1 MMILKTLRICGTMLI
16 ILLFGVLGWVGSS
29 APSLD
34 TISIKF
40 DGLQNSVEIFKDRH
54 AIPYIHANSRN
65 DAAFALGFLHAENRL
80 WQMESQRRLGAGR
93 LSEIIGPRMLRTD
106 RFFRLLGIY
115 RSARRSFEHFDADT
129 KAELQ
134 AYAKGVNAWITSHR
148 HRLPPE
154 FIVLNFKPE
163 PWTPADSIVWGKLM
177 ALRLSGNY
185 RDELLRARLK
195 ANLTDAQIDQL
206 WPPYP
211 AEGPFT
217 IQSITQSKIDLDSL
231 NLDGLYNVLPAA
243 EGMPKGASNA
253 WVISGDRSETGK
265 PILANDPHLGFSA
278 PILWYLVKIITPNN
292 VVAGATVPG
301 VPYVIIGHN
310 KDVAWGFTAA
320 QSDLQ
325 DLFIERLAENDGS
338 AYIRP
343 DGIKKFTRRIEIIK
357 VKNEPDVHQEIRTSI
372 HGPIISDLLASPTG
386 ENQVISLAATFMSE
400 RDLSSQ
406 AISKLNRVG
415 NRSEFISALEDLH
428 APQLNV
434 VYANRS
440 GDYGYYAAGRVP
452 IRAAGH
458 GFVPQ
463 PGWTGAFDW
472 TGFIPFS
479 ALPHGF
485 RPPSGYFATANN
497 KIAGSEYRYFI
508 SRDWAP
514 PYRAERIVELID
526 ATPKHSMRSNMA
538 IQLDQVSLM
547 ARDLLALM
555 LAQTTRDRDI
565 KPYLDRLEKWSGEM
579 DRNRSE
585 PALFTAWFR
594 SLNRALYADE
604 LKGGFGG
611 YWKLRAQ
618 FVRSIL
624 VSKPEW
630 CDDRRTTETVETC
643 ATILNTSLKEAIK
656 DLKKR
661 YGNSDVDDWRW
672 GAIHQA
678 TFRHQLFKT
687 IPILSNLTELLT
699 PSGGGDFTISRGA
712 TRTSNETEPF
722 EQIHGAGLRVIYDLS
737 DLANSRFMI
746 ATGQSGHPAS
756 RHYRDLVGD
765 WRNGI
770 YLKLDKSR
778 KNLEDDG
785 ALAIMLHPK

>member
-1 MMILKTLRICGTMLI
+1 MGDSDQTN
-16 ILLFGVLGWVGSS
+16 
-29 APSLD
+29 
-34 TISIKF
+34 
-40 DGLQNSVEIFKDRH
+40 Q
-54 AIPYIHANSRN
+54 
-65 DAAFALGFLHAENRL
+65 
-80 WQMESQRRLGAGR
+80 
-93 LSEIIGPRMLRTD
+93 
-106 RFFRLLGIY
+106 
-115 RSARRSFEHFDADT
+115 
-129 KAELQ
+129 
-134 AYAKGVNAWITSHR
+134 TSNR

-231 NLDGLYNVLPAA
+231 INVLPAA

-343 DGIKKFTRRIEIIK
+343 DGVKKFTERIEIIK
-357 VKNEPDVHQEIRTSI
+357 VKNEPDVRQKIRISL

-452 IRAAGH
+452 VRAAGH

-463 PGWTGAFDW
+463 PA
-472 TGFIPFS
+472 
-479 ALPHGF
+479 
-485 RPPSGYFATANN
+485 
-497 KIAGSEYRYFI
+497 
-508 SRDWAP
+508 
-514 PYRAERIVELID
+514 
-526 ATPKHSMRSNMA
+526 
-538 IQLDQVSLM
+538 
-547 ARDLLALM
+547 
-555 LAQTTRDRDI
+555 DI
-565 KPYLDRLEKWSGEM
+565 
-579 DRNRSE
+579 
-585 PALFTAWFR
+585 
-594 SLNRALYADE
+594 
-604 LKGGFGG
+604 
-611 YWKLRAQ
+611 
-618 FVRSIL
+618 
-624 VSKPEW
+624 
-630 CDDRRTTETVETC
+630 
-643 ATILNTSLKEAIK
+643 
-656 DLKKR
+656 
-661 YGNSDVDDWRW
+661 
-672 GAIHQA
+672 
-678 TFRHQLFKT
+678 
-687 IPILSNLTELLT
+687 
-699 PSGGGDFTISRGA
+699 
-712 TRTSNETEPF
+712 
-722 EQIHGAGLRVIYDLS
+722 
-737 DLANSRFMI
+737 
-746 ATGQSGHPAS
+746 
-756 RHYRDLVGD
+756 
-765 WRNGI
+765 
-770 YLKLDKSR
+770 
-778 KNLEDDG
+778 
-785 ALAIMLHPK
+785 